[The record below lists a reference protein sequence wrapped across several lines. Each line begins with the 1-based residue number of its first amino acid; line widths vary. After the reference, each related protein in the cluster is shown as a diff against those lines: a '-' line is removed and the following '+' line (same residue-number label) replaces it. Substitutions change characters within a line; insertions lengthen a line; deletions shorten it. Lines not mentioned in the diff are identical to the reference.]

1 MRKFQL
7 IATGA
12 YVGVTVT
19 RPVLAGLSEL
29 TVPAVLLLVEIV
41 VTTAVLSALVYRTKR
56 LNLPTTLP
64 ACSPGGMAEMIL
76 LADEI
81 GGDVSTVAVL
91 QAFRIIL
98 VVTLFP
104 SLLNLLMGF
113 IT

>member
-1 MRKFQL
+1 
-7 IATGA
+7 
-12 YVGVTVT
+12 
-19 RPVLAGLSEL
+19 
-29 TVPAVLLLVEIV
+29 
-41 VTTAVLSALVYRTKR
+41 
-56 LNLPTTLP
+56 
-64 ACSPGGMAEMIL
+64 MIL